1 MKKTLLAIV
10 AVAIANASFAQIEV
24 GTNGNVNI
32 GEYDSNNNYKLNV
45 KGTTSLNGNTKL
57 DGNLGIGTNPDNN
70 YKLYVKGVSKFTGR
84 TIIWGNDGQLGIGAT
99 PNTNEKLR
107 VNGNSAFAGN
117 ITIENG
123 STLIIGAKTIED
135 IIIEKIGSNQGNST
149 SSSTSTVTGDVNCN
163 TIKTSGKV
171 TIGYPSTTT
180 SLLNVG
186 GDCAVNGTI
195 KALGC
200 VNSGSVSTS
209 SVSAQT
215 VSAQYLKYSVS
226 CTKSSDKRFKK
237 NIKNLPTE
245 VVSKLKQIESKTYQ
259 YKSQDELLT
268 LYQSVNG
275 DTAQVKYFDTNR
287 DQYGFLAQ
295 DFENVFPELVYTDSV
310 GLKSIDYISLI
321 PILLQAIQEQQ
332 AQIDYLLANAE
343 IKTNNGN
350 HNGQDNGNN
359 GNGNNGNGNGNGN
372 SNKRNGSNNMSNANT
387 ANGNSQVALKAT
399 KPAEIDEVGT
409 ENSLFQNTPNP
420 FSQET
425 QIEYTLANDAQ
436 NAMICIYNMN
446 GEQLRCFPLNIESSG
461 VITIE
466 GNDLV
471 AGMYLYSLL
480 VDDQLIDTKRMVL
493 TF

>member
-1 MKKTLLAIV
+1 M
-10 AVAIANASFAQIEV
+10 SC
-24 GTNGNVNI
+24 
-32 GEYDSNNNYKLNV
+32 
-45 KGTTSLNGNTKL
+45 
-57 DGNLGIGTNPDNN
+57 
-70 YKLYVKGVSKFTGR
+70 SK
-84 TIIWGNDGQLGIGAT
+84 A
-99 PNTNEKLR
+99 
-107 VNGNSAFAGN
+107 
-117 ITIENG
+117 
-123 STLIIGAKTIED
+123 
-135 IIIEKIGSNQGNST
+135 
-149 SSSTSTVTGDVNCN
+149 
-163 TIKTSGKV
+163 
-171 TIGYPSTTT
+171 
-180 SLLNVG
+180 
-186 GDCAVNGTI
+186 
-195 KALGC
+195 
-200 VNSGSVSTS
+200 
-209 SVSAQT
+209 
-215 VSAQYLKYSVS
+215 
-226 CTKSSDKRFKK
+226 SDKRFKK

-332 AQIDYLLANAE
+332 TQIDYLLANAE

-372 SNKRNGSNNMSNANT
+372 KRNGSNNVSNANK
-387 ANGNSQVALKAT
+387 ANSNSQVALKAT
-399 KPAEIDEVGT
+399 NPAKLEQNET
-409 ENSLFQNTPNP
+409 ENENALFQNTPNP

-425 QIEYTLANDAQ
+425 QIEYTLADDAQ

-446 GEQLRCFPLNIESSG
+446 GEHLRCFPLNIESNG

-466 GNDLV
+466 GNDLK

>member
-1 MKKTLLAIV
+1 MKKIFMAIV
-10 AVAIANASFAQIEV
+10 AVAIASASFAQGIEV
-24 GTNGNVNI
+24 TETQNVLSGKSYFKGNV
-32 GEYDSNNNYKLNV
+32 
-45 KGTTSLNGNTKL
+45 
-57 DGNLGIGTNPDNN
+57 
-70 YKLYVKGVSKFTGR
+70 
-84 TIIWGNDGQLGIGAT
+84 GIGASAST
-99 PNTNEKLR
+99 SYGLWVLSNSYF
-107 VNGNSAFAGN
+107 NGNAYIPQG
-117 ITIENG
+117 
-123 STLIIGAKTIED
+123 LLKAKEIQYTM
-135 IIIEKIGSNQGNST
+135 SCS
-149 SSSTSTVTGDVNCN
+149 
-163 TIKTSGKV
+163 
-171 TIGYPSTTT
+171 
-180 SLLNVG
+180 
-186 GDCAVNGTI
+186 
-195 KALGC
+195 KA
-200 VNSGSVSTS
+200 
-209 SVSAQT
+209 
-215 VSAQYLKYSVS
+215 
-226 CTKSSDKRFKK
+226 SDKRFKK
-237 NIKNLPTE
+237 NIKNLPNET
-245 VVSKLKQIESKTYQ
+245 VSKLKQIESKTYQ

-350 HNGQDNGNN
+350 HNGQDNGNGN
-359 GNGNNGNGNGNGN
+359 NKNNGNNGNGNGNGN
-372 SNKRNGSNNMSNANT
+372 KRNGSNNVSNANT

-399 KPAEIDEVGT
+399 KPAELEQNET
-409 ENSLFQNTPNP
+409 ENENALFQNTPNP

-466 GNDLV
+466 GNDLK

>member
-1 MKKTLLAIV
+1 MAIA
-10 AVAIANASFAQIEV
+10 AVAIASASYAQGIEV
-24 GTNGNVNI
+24 TETQNVLSGKSYFKGNV
-32 GEYDSNNNYKLNV
+32 
-45 KGTTSLNGNTKL
+45 
-57 DGNLGIGTNPDNN
+57 
-70 YKLYVKGVSKFTGR
+70 
-84 TIIWGNDGQLGIGAT
+84 GIGASAST
-99 PNTNEKLR
+99 SYGLWVLSNSYF
-107 VNGNSAFAGN
+107 NGNAYIPQG
-117 ITIENG
+117 
-123 STLIIGAKTIED
+123 LLKAKEIQYTM
-135 IIIEKIGSNQGNST
+135 SCS
-149 SSSTSTVTGDVNCN
+149 
-163 TIKTSGKV
+163 
-171 TIGYPSTTT
+171 
-180 SLLNVG
+180 
-186 GDCAVNGTI
+186 
-195 KALGC
+195 KA
-200 VNSGSVSTS
+200 
-209 SVSAQT
+209 
-215 VSAQYLKYSVS
+215 
-226 CTKSSDKRFKK
+226 SDKRFKK

-275 DTAQVKYFDTNR
+275 DTAQVKYFNTNR

-295 DFENVFPELVYTDSV
+295 DFEKVFPELVYTDSV

-332 AQIDYLLANAE
+332 THIEYLLANAE

-350 HNGQDNGNN
+350 HNGQDNGNGN
-359 GNGNNGNGNGNGN
+359 NKNNGNNGNGKAKN
-372 SNKRNGSNNMSNANT
+372 SNSNA
-387 ANGNSQVALKAT
+387 QIALKAT
-399 KPAEIDEVGT
+399 KPAELQET
-409 ENSLFQNTPNP
+409 ETVNALFQNTPNP

-466 GNDLV
+466 GNDLK